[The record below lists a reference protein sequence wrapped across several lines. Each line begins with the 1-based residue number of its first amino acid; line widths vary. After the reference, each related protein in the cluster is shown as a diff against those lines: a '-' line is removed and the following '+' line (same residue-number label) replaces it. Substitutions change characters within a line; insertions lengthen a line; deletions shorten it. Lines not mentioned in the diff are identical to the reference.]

1 MVFVPVE
8 QVEFRIVEEFNVSQ
22 RGEGGFGHT
31 G

>member
-1 MVFVPVE
+1 
-8 QVEFRIVEEFNVSQ
+8 VEFRIVEEFNVSQ